1 MADVNIQG
9 GETGSGMSAVLAVVI
24 IALLAVL
31 AWFFFVRSGATD
43 NDADIRV
50 DVNPP
55 AATGGTGGGGGSGGN
70 PR

>member
-31 AWFFFVRSGATD
+31 AWFFFARGGADTD
-43 NDADIRV
+43 SDIRV
-50 DVNPP
+50 DINPP
-55 AATGGTGGGGGSGGN
+55 AATGGSGGDGGSGGN
-70 PR
+70 

>member
-31 AWFFFVRSGATD
+31 AWFFFARGGTD
-43 NDADIRV
+43 TGADIRV

-55 AATGGTGGGGGSGGN
+55 AATGGAGGDGGTGGGT